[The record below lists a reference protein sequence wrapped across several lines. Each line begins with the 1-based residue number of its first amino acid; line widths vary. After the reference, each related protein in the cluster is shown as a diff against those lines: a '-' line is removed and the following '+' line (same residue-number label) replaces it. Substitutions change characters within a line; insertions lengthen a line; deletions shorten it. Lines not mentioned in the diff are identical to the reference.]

1 MRPKHRAGRRS
12 SVTTVYISRPVLV
25 PSSPLSLLLSVGI
38 SPLRRLP
45 EEDGRRQRSE
55 PVCPLSP
62 VSLRAPKASPNSCAL
77 LRMSHTA
84 GGNSKLDEELCVD
97 STDAAGFFYICVSSA
112 SIQRQL
118 KHNGG
123 ARAFLVMR
131 ATDLEASDPRAETA
145 RTHILAKNTVL
156 GSQVLKSSQSV
167 LVGP

>member
-1 MRPKHRAGRRS
+1 MS
-12 SVTTVYISRPVLV
+12 SVPRVTESTQSQSTQL
-25 PSSPLSLLLSVGI
+25 
-38 SPLRRLP
+38 
-45 EEDGRRQRSE
+45 
-55 PVCPLSP
+55 C
-62 VSLRAPKASPNSCAL
+62 L

-84 GGNSKLDEELCVD
+84 GGNRKLEKELSVD
-97 STDAAGFFYICVSSA
+97 STDAGFFHICVSSA
-112 SIQRQL
+112 SIRRQL

-167 LVGP
+167 LVEP